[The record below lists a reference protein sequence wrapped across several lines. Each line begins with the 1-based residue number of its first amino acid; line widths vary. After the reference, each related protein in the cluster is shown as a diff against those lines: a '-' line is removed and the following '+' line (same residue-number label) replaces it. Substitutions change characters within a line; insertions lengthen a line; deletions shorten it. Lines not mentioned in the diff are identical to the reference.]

1 MKKILFLVAIAVVAT
16 GCKTKQVMS
25 TTNEVEVA
33 VPCAEYKTDKTAMR
47 ATASA
52 VSPNIQNAKDK
63 AVAAARRELA
73 TMLSASVQRVLE
85 SFSSSYDTDD
95 AASFASRTKD
105 LSRQVTDQTIVG
117 SFILCDKVTKS
128 TSRDGK
134 VTYHAYVAL
143 ELGTEE
149 ILKNVQTQLE
159 KAVSQDDKLRT
170 DFEYEKFKEVFYEEM
185 AKLDK

>member
-25 TTNEVEVA
+25 TTNEVEVV

-105 LSRQVTDQTIVG
+105 LSRQVTDQTVVG